1 MGVPRVVRGR
11 GWQGGA
17 PVGEHVVATEFTGA
31 DRTRFR
37 ERLRAGLEVFGR
49 MLAEDR
55 FERGRT
61 LMGVELEL
69 DLVDPVGRPVMVNQ
83 DVLSRIASRDFQTE
97 LGQFNL
103 EVNIAPHK
111 LVGTVF
117 SELAEELR
125 TSLAY
130 ADRQARAAGA
140 RILMIGIL
148 PTLDEAHMVVENFS
162 PENRYFLLNDEI
174 AQIRGEDFQVEIEGV
189 ERLRTSF
196 ASIMPEAC
204 NTSVQFHLQV
214 SPETFAAAWNAAQ
227 ALSGVQVALA
237 ANSPFLFGRELWA
250 ETRITL
256 FEQATDF
263 RVQEMAAQGV
273 RPRVWFGE
281 RWISSPLDLFE
292 ENLRYFTAL
301 LPVSSEEDPEKVLAQ
316 GGVPHLPEL
325 RLHNGTVYRW
335 NRPIY
340 DVARGKPHLRVENR
354 VLPAGPTVVDVLANA
369 AFFYGC
375 MKSMMEDADP
385 VWRHLAFADA
395 ARNLHTGARDGLA
408 AELEWRKDRYGSPV
422 AVRKLVLEDL
432 LPAAARGLDA
442 LGIDPRDRDEFLG
455 IIEGR
460 CVTGRNG
467 STWLSEEFHRLVAE
481 EGLERA
487 GALERL
493 TIGYADQML
502 SGAPAHLWPRG

>member
-1 MGVPRVVRGR
+1 MGER
-11 GWQGGA
+11 
-17 PVGEHVVATEFTGA
+17 VVATEFTGA

-37 ERLRAGLEVFGR
+37 ERLRVGFEVFRR

-69 DLVDPVGRPVMVNQ
+69 DLVGPTGRPVMVNQ

-148 PTLDEAHMVVENFS
+148 PTLDEEHMVVENFS
-162 PENRYFLLNDEI
+162 PEDRYFLLNDEI
-174 AQIRGEDFQVEIEGV
+174 AQVRGEDFLVEIDGV
-189 ERLRTSF
+189 EHLRTTF
-196 ASIMPEAC
+196 GSIMPEAC

-214 SPETFAAAWNAAQ
+214 SPETFAGAWNAAQ
-227 ALSGVQVALA
+227 AVAGVQVALG
-237 ANSPFLFGRELWA
+237 ANSPFLFGRQLWA
-250 ETRITL
+250 ETRIPL

-263 RVQEMAAQGV
+263 RVQELAAQGV

-292 ENLRYFTAL
+292 ENLKYFTAL
-301 LPVSSEEDPEKVLAQ
+301 LPVSSDEDPDKVLAG

-369 AFFYGC
+369 AFYYGC
-375 MKSMMEDADP
+375 VKAMMDEPDP
-385 VWRHLAFADA
+385 VWWHLPFADA
-395 ARNLHTGARDGLA
+395 ARNLHTAARHGLQA
-408 AELEWRKDRYGSPV
+408 DLLWRGDRFPDPV
-422 AVRKLVLEDL
+422 PVRELVLSEL

-455 IIEGR
+455 VIEGR
-460 CVTGRNG
+460 CRTGRNG
-467 STWLSEEFHRLVAE
+467 STWLSAAFHRLVDG
-481 EGLERA
+481 GLDRTSV
-487 GALERL
+487 LERL
-493 TIGYADQML
+493 TVEYADLML
-502 SGAPAHLWPRG
+502 TGAPAHTWPQG

>member
-1 MGVPRVVRGR
+1 MGER
-11 GWQGGA
+11 
-17 PVGEHVVATEFTGA
+17 VVATEFTGA

-37 ERLRAGLEVFGR
+37 ERLRAGFEVFRR

-69 DLVDPVGRPVMVNQ
+69 DLVGPTGRPVMVNQ

-148 PTLDEAHMVVENFS
+148 PTLDEAHMIVENFS
-162 PENRYFLLNDEI
+162 DEDRYFLLNDEI
-174 AQIRGEDFQVEIEGV
+174 VQVRGEDFLVQIDGV
-189 ERLRTSF
+189 ERLRTTF

-214 SPETFAAAWNAAQ
+214 SPETFAGAWNAAQ
-227 ALSGVQVALA
+227 AIAGVQVALG

-250 ETRITL
+250 ETRIPL

-263 RVQEMAAQGV
+263 RVEELAAQGV

-301 LPVSSEEDPEKVLAQ
+301 LPVCSDEDPEKVLAE
-316 GGVPHLPEL
+316 GGIPHLPEL

-335 NRPIY
+335 NRPVY

-375 MKSMMEDADP
+375 VKAMMDDPDP
-385 VWRHLAFADA
+385 VWGHLAFADA
-395 ARNLHTGARDGLA
+395 ARNLHDAARFGLA
-408 AELEWRKDRYGSPV
+408 AELEWRRDRYSGPV
-422 AVRKLVLEDL
+422 SVPELVLSEL
-432 LPAAARGLDA
+432 LPTARRGLDA
-442 LGIDPRDRDEFLG
+442 LGIDRHDRDEFLG

-460 CVTGRNG
+460 CRTGRNG
-467 STWLSEEFHRLVAE
+467 ATWLSGEFHRLVDD
-481 EGLERA
+481 EGLDRA
-487 GALERL
+487 SALERL
-493 TIGYADQML
+493 TIEYSDLML
-502 SGAPAHLWPRG
+502 GGAPAHTWALG

>member
-1 MGVPRVVRGR
+1 
-11 GWQGGA
+11 
-17 PVGEHVVATEFTGA
+17 VGERVVATEFTGA

-37 ERLRAGLEVFGR
+37 ERLRTGFEVFRR

-69 DLVDPVGRPVMVNQ
+69 DLVGPTGRPVMVNQ

-125 TSLAY
+125 TSLSY

-162 PENRYFLLNDEI
+162 PEDRYFLLNDEI
-174 AQIRGEDFQVEIEGV
+174 AQVRGEDFVVEIDGV
-189 ERLRTSF
+189 EHLRTTF
-196 ASIMPEAC
+196 GSIMPEAC

-214 SPETFAAAWNAAQ
+214 SPDSFAAAWNAAQ
-227 ALSGVQVALA
+227 AVAGVQVALG
-237 ANSPFLFGRELWA
+237 ANSPFLFGRRLWA
-250 ETRITL
+250 ETRIPL

-263 RVQEMAAQGV
+263 RVQELAAQGV

-281 RWISSPLDLFE
+281 RWITSPLDLFE
-292 ENLRYFTAL
+292 ENLKYFTAL
-301 LPVSSEEDPEKVLAQ
+301 LPVSSDEDPEKVLAE

-335 NRPIY
+335 NRPVY

-369 AFFYGC
+369 AFYYGC
-375 MKSMMEDADP
+375 VKSMMDDPDP
-385 VWRHLAFADA
+385 VWRHLPFADA
-395 ARNLHTGARDGLA
+395 ARNLHTAARHGLR
-408 AELEWRKDRYGSPV
+408 AELDWRGDHYPDPV
-422 AVRKLVLEDL
+422 PVRELVLNDL
-432 LPAAARGLDA
+432 LPAARRGLDA
-442 LGIDPRDRDEFLG
+442 LGIDPRDRDEYLG
-455 IIEGR
+455 VIEGR

-467 STWLSEEFHRLVAE
+467 STWLSAAFDRLV
-481 EGLERA
+481 EGEKLERA
-487 GALERL
+487 EALERL
-493 TIGYADQML
+493 TVEYADLML
-502 SGAPAHLWPRG
+502 TGAPAHTWPRA

>member
-1 MGVPRVVRGR
+1 
-11 GWQGGA
+11 
-17 PVGEHVVATEFTGA
+17 VGERVVATEFTGA

-37 ERLRAGLEVFGR
+37 ERLRAGFEVFRR

-55 FERGRT
+55 FETGRT

-69 DLVDPVGRPVMVNQ
+69 DLVNPTGRPVMVNQ
-83 DVLSRIASRDFQTE
+83 DVLSRIASPDFQTE

-125 TSLAY
+125 TSLSY

-162 PENRYFLLNDEI
+162 AEDRYFLLNDEI
-174 AQIRGEDFQVEIEGV
+174 VGVRGEDFLVEIDGV
-189 ERLRTSF
+189 ESLRTTF

-214 SPETFAAAWNAAQ
+214 EPGTFAGAWNAAQ
-227 ALSGVQVALA
+227 AIAGVQVALG

-250 ETRITL
+250 ETRIPL

-263 RVQEMAAQGV
+263 RVEELAAQGV

-281 RWISSPLDLFE
+281 RWISSPVDLFE

-301 LPVSSEEDPEKVLAQ
+301 LPVSSDEDPEKVLAE
-316 GGVPHLPEL
+316 GGIPHLPEL
-325 RLHNGTVYRW
+325 KLHNGTVYRW
-335 NRPIY
+335 NRPVY

-375 MKSMMEDADP
+375 VQAMMDDPDP
-385 VWRHLAFADA
+385 VWGHLSFADA
-395 ARNLHTGARDGLA
+395 ARNLHTAARFGLA
-408 AELEWRKDRYGSPV
+408 AEVTWRRDRHSGPV
-422 AVRKLVLEDL
+422 TVRELVLSEL
-432 LPAAARGLDA
+432 LPAARRGLDA
-442 LGIDPRDRDEFLG
+442 LGIDPRDRDDFLG

-460 CVTGRNG
+460 CRTGRNG
-467 STWLSEEFHRLVAE
+467 ATWLTGEFHRLVDV
-481 EGLERA
+481 EGVDRA
-487 GALERL
+487 AALERL
-493 TIGYADQML
+493 TIAYSDLAL
-502 SGAPAHLWPRG
+502 TGAPAHTCPLG